1 MSLLDA
7 MFKMKHKLLIYPK
20 SSLNIDADGANIIG
34 MEPLC
39 GSSVHNTCITQDGK
53 IVCLS

>member
-39 GSSVHNTCITQDGK
+39 GSSVHKTCITQDGK
-53 IVCLS
+53 IVCPS